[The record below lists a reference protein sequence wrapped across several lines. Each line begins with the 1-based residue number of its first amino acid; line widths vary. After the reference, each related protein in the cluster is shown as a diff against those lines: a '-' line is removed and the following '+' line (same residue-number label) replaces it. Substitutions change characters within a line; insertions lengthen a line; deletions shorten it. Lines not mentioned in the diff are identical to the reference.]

1 MRLHDLLD
9 AYLNSIET
17 AVTALPAYAESYVEE
32 VITSERINLRIR
44 LRFDSGNLLEINEAV
59 IVEAETLTALGYRY
73 HCQNE
78 ANVLIFRYDDTP
90 HFPELPTFPH
100 HKHTRG
106 SVIAH
111 NKPAL
116 LDVLHEA
123 AKAGG

>member
-1 MRLHDLLD
+1 MPLHDLLD
-9 AYLNSIET
+9 AYLSLIES

-32 VITSERINLRIR
+32 IITSERINLRIR

-59 IVEAETLTALGYRY
+59 TVEADTLAALGYRY
-73 HCQNE
+73 HCQDK

-100 HKHTRG
+100 HKHTRD

-111 NKPAL
+111 NKPEL
-116 LDVLHEA
+116 LDVLNEA
-123 AKAGG
+123 VKEN